1 MVMILNKNVHYSLS
15 VVSQIPSMS
24 ARTFYRHQRN
34 YAFPTVFNAWAAEI
48 DNMDLPSKLDLA
60 GDGRYEFLSILHS
73 AFMLLL
79 TGITGCSIL
88 VTIVVLIQLTYGDFE
103 ESIFISNTKI
113 WTSFDRS

>member
-1 MVMILNKNVHYSLS
+1 
-15 VVSQIPSMS
+15 MS

-34 YAFPTVFNAWAAEI
+34 YVFPTVFNAWAAEI

-60 GDGRYEFLSILHS
+60 GDGRCELSIFHS
-73 AFMLLL
+73 AFMPLL

-103 ESIFISNTKI
+103 ESIYIYNTKI